1 MSRGGAFP
9 ACGAV
14 GMMELRAER
23 RGSQLVALLRSRPP
37 MLSFFARQPIRRWDA
52 IALALTGLFCARAA
66 CGQTSYYNLDSGRP
80 TRVEDAIATTL
91 GELEIQ
97 VLPLRGEWVSD
108 GTQRIRVEP
117 KLSYGVLPLTEI
129 ELRVPFVTS
138 RSPGSAETAGIASAG
153 VSALHAFNVET
164 RWPALAVAAEV
175 VLPVGSLSAKTA
187 SYSVKGLATKTFR
200 FARLELNA
208 GGGTWSIRPPT
219 AAATGGGG
227 TLCGNAPGVPPCLI
241 PDVPCNVVPSGLS
254 SGPSF
259 ACMPAAAPVAIAA
272 AATPASSGA
281 HWMAGLGV
289 DHTFPLVSTLIIA
302 DIVVD
307 RFVGLYPLDDWTAEI
322 GLRKQF
328 APQLVVDLG
337 FGRHFAGTTQGTSV
351 TVGMSYSTPLWIP

>member
-1 MSRGGAFP
+1 
-9 ACGAV
+9 
-14 GMMELRAER
+14 MELRALR
-23 RGSQLVALLRSRPP
+23 RGSQLVASSRSRPP
-37 MLSFFARQPIRRWDA
+37 MIFFLAQQPIRRSA
-52 IALALTGLFCARAA
+52 TIALALAGLVFARAA
-66 CGQTSYYNLDSGRP
+66 AGQTSYYNLDSGRP

-129 ELRVPFVTS
+129 ELRVPFVTA

-164 RWPALAVAAEV
+164 SWPALAVAAEV
-175 VLPVGSLSAKTA
+175 VLPVGSLSAKTG

-200 FARLELNA
+200 FARLEVNV

-219 AAATGGGG
+219 SAAIGGEG

-241 PDVPCNVVPSGLS
+241 PDVPCNVVPSGLGT
-254 SGPSF
+254 GPSF
-259 ACMPAAAPVAIAA
+259 ACMPAAAPVAIS
-272 AATPASSGA
+272 AATTPATTGA
-281 HWMAGLGV
+281 HWTAALGV
-289 DHTFPLVSTLIIA
+289 DHTFPLLSTLVIA
-302 DIVVD
+302 DVVVD
-307 RFVGLYPLDDWTAEI
+307 RFAGLYPLDDWTAEI

-351 TVGMSYSTPLWIP
+351 AVGMSYSTPLRMPW

>member
-1 MSRGGAFP
+1 MIS
-9 ACGAV
+9 
-14 GMMELRAER
+14 
-23 RGSQLVALLRSRPP
+23 LLG
-37 MLSFFARQPIRRWDA
+37 RQPIRRSAA
-52 IALALTGLFCARAA
+52 IALALASLVFARGAA
-66 CGQTSYYNLDSGRP
+66 GQTSYYNLDSGRP
-80 TRVEDAIATTL
+80 TRVEDAIATAL
-91 GELEIQ
+91 RELEIQ

-117 KLSYGVLPLTEI
+117 KVSYGVLPLTEI

-175 VLPVGSLSAKTA
+175 VLPVGSMSAKTA

-200 FARLELNA
+200 FARLELNV

-219 AAATGGGG
+219 SAATGGGG

-254 SGPSF
+254 TGPSF
-259 ACMPAAAPVAIAA
+259 ACMPSAAPVAIG
-272 AATPASSGA
+272 AATIPATTGA
-281 HWMAGLGV
+281 HWTAALGV
-289 DHTFPLVSTLIIA
+289 DHTFPLVSTLVIA

-307 RFVGLYPLDDWTAEI
+307 RFAGLYPLDDWTAEI

-337 FGRHFAGTTQGTSV
+337 LGRHFAGTTQGTNV
-351 TVGMSYSTPLWIP
+351 TIGMSYSTPLRMPW

>member
-1 MSRGGAFP
+1 MIS
-9 ACGAV
+9 
-14 GMMELRAER
+14 
-23 RGSQLVALLRSRPP
+23 LL
-37 MLSFFARQPIRRWDA
+37 ARQPVRRSA
-52 IALALTGLFCARAA
+52 GVALALAGLVFARAA
-66 CGQTSYYNLDSGRP
+66 AGQTSYYNLDSGRP

-97 VLPLRGEWVSD
+97 ILPLRGEWVSD

-129 ELRVPFVTS
+129 ELRVPFVTA
-138 RSPGSAETAGIASAG
+138 RSPGSPETAGIASAG

-187 SYSVKGLATKTFR
+187 SYSVKGLLTKTFR
-200 FARLELNA
+200 FARVELNV
-208 GGGTWSIRPPT
+208 GGGTWSIRPP
-219 AAATGGGG
+219 ASAATGGGG

-254 SGPSF
+254 TGPSF

-272 AATPASSGA
+272 TTPASTGA
-281 HWMAGLGV
+281 HWTAALGV
-289 DHTFPLVSTLIIA
+289 DHTFPLVSTLVIA
-302 DIVVD
+302 DVVVD
-307 RFVGLYPLDDWTAEI
+307 RFDGLYPLDDWTAEI

-351 TVGMSYSTPLWIP
+351 TVGMSYSTPLRMPW

>member
-1 MSRGGAFP
+1 MSRDGAFP
-9 ACGAV
+9 ACGADET
-14 GMMELRAER
+14 MELCAAR
-23 RGSQLVALLRSRPP
+23 RGSQLVASLRVRAP
-37 MLSFFARQPIRRWDA
+37 MISFFARQPIRRWDA
-52 IALALTGLFCARAA
+52 IALALAGLLCARTAP
-66 CGQTSYYNLDSGRP
+66 CQTSYYNLDSGRP
-80 TRVEDAIATTL
+80 TRVEDAIATAL

-129 ELRVPFVTS
+129 ELRVPFVTA

-200 FARLELNA
+200 FARLELNV

-219 AAATGGGG
+219 STATGGGG

-254 SGPSF
+254 TGPSF
-259 ACMPAAAPVAIAA
+259 ACMAAAAPAAIV
-272 AATPASSGA
+272 AATTPPSSGA

-289 DHTFPLVSTLIIA
+289 DHTFPLVSTLIIG
-302 DIVVD
+302 DVVVD
-307 RFVGLYPLDDWTAEI
+307 RFAGLYPLDDWTAEI
-322 GLRKQF
+322 GLRRQF

-351 TVGMSYSTPLWIP
+351 TVGISYSTPLWMP

>member
-1 MSRGGAFP
+1 MIS
-9 ACGAV
+9 
-14 GMMELRAER
+14 
-23 RGSQLVALLRSRPP
+23 LLGP
-37 MLSFFARQPIRRWDA
+37 PIRRTAA
-52 IALALTGLFCARAA
+52 IALAFVGLLFGRTAG
-66 CGQTSYYNLDSGRP
+66 GQTSYYNLDAGRP
-80 TRVEDAIATTL
+80 TRVEDAIATAL
-91 GELEIQ
+91 RELEIQ

-117 KLSYGVLPLTEI
+117 KVSYGVLPLTEI

-164 RWPALAVAAEV
+164 RWPAFAVAAEV

-187 SYSVKGLATKTFR
+187 SYSVKGLATKTFPL
-200 FARLELNA
+200 ARLELNV
-208 GGGTWSIRPPT
+208 GGGTWSIRPPSS
-219 AAATGGGG
+219 AATVGGGG

-241 PDVPCNVVPSGLS
+241 PDVPCNVVPSGRS
-254 SGPSF
+254 AGPSF
-259 ACMPAAAPVAIAA
+259 ACMPAVAPAAIAA
-272 AATPASSGA
+272 ATTTPAATGP
-281 HWMAGLGV
+281 HWTAALGI
-289 DHTFPLVSTLIIA
+289 DHTFPLVSTLVIA

-307 RFVGLYPLDDWTAEI
+307 RFAGLYPLDDWTAEI

-351 TVGMSYSTPLWIP
+351 TVGMSYSTPLRMPW

>member
-1 MSRGGAFP
+1 MIS
-9 ACGAV
+9 
-14 GMMELRAER
+14 L
-23 RGSQLVALLRSRPP
+23 
-37 MLSFFARQPIRRWDA
+37 FARHSIRRWDA
-52 IALALTGLFCARAA
+52 LALALASFLGARTAA
-66 CGQTSYYNLDSGRP
+66 AQTSYYNLDSGRP

-200 FARLELNA
+200 FARLELNV

-219 AAATGGGG
+219 SAATGAGGG

-254 SGPSF
+254 AGPSF

-272 AATPASSGA
+272 ATTPAAIGA
-281 HWMAGLGV
+281 HWTAALGI
-289 DHTFPLVSTLIIA
+289 DHTFPLVSTLVIA

-307 RFVGLYPLDDWTAEI
+307 RFAGLYPLDDWTAEI

-328 APQLVVDLG
+328 AQQLVVDLG
-337 FGRHFAGTTQGTSV
+337 FGRHVAGKSQGTSV
-351 TVGMSYSTPLWIP
+351 TVGMS